1 MQHSTHIPSFHLQK
15 MLKILE
21 RLPCWCFPVHTLVKV
36 RSQSCLHVN
45 NVPCTEYDTD
55 HSHFTST
62 FCRLSGN
69 LKTLHTAV
77 FVNYAQT
84 PYSLSYCSRSLVRCQ
99 AGIRDFPLPQNV
111 TKGSAPPPHLIHQ
124 FLFSEYRRPVFLELK
139 RPERAAANFP
149 LFIAVIQYRQNITFT
164 ATIVSMSCNRD
175 EFMLVHLHKIY
186 H

>member
-1 MQHSTHIPSFHLQK
+1 

-111 TKGSAPPPHLIHQ
+111 TKGSAPPSPPHSLVLIQ
-124 FLFSEYRRPVFLELK
+124 WVPEACFPRVKTAGTCGCQLSSVYRRG
-139 RPERAAANFP
+139 
-149 LFIAVIQYRQNITFT
+149 
-164 ATIVSMSCNRD
+164 
-175 EFMLVHLHKIY
+175 LV
-186 H
+186 